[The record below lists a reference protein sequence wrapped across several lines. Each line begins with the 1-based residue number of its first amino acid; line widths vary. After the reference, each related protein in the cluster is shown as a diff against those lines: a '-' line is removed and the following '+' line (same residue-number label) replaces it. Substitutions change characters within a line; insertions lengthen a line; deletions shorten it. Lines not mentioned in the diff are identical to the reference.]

1 VLVDVQ
7 LGRSFA
13 KFGSVPSPTGKSAV
27 FLLLNLN
34 RTEKL
39 WKLGDEQYGRF
50 VVTFGNPR
58 LIAADGTSIELPQV

>member
-1 VLVDVQ
+1 MSSWVDRLQGMGVFPRL
-7 LGRSFA
+7 LG
-13 KFGSVPSPTGKSAV
+13 SPP
-27 FLLLNLN
+27 FFFLLNLN